1 MSGFAMKEYSV
12 PKCGMLPRVP
22 SGQLAKDS
30 RDGVTSRLGQIKIQA
45 GKTPGPGYYI
55 KHADWADPIKKCIGN
70 TKSMEPKYS
79 YPKCPRSQGE
89 KMNKVPGPGTYDGT
103 ATGQTKPRV
112 LMGKAAKG
120 PKRNFLDNAKA
131 QAAWVP
137 APGTYDHTKRADVP
151 HMGAPAFELS
161 KKVAGTRKGA
171 EKQAPGPGA
180 YTPGWTQCETKEPNW
195 GTSKSSSMTYVDKVA
210 QSKKNLPAPGKY
222 DLIPIEKITRGTKWT
237 QVHGLGRSALHG
249 TF

>member
-1 MSGFAMKEYSV
+1 MSGFAMSEYSV

-22 SGQLAKDS
+22 SGQLGKES
-30 RDGVTSRLGQIKIQA
+30 RVGTTSRLGQIEIQA
-45 GKTPGPGYYI
+45 KKTPGPGYYV
-55 KHADWADPIKKCIGN
+55 KHADWADPVKKSIGN
-70 TKSMEPKYS
+70 TKNRTPEYS

-89 KMNKVPGPGTYDGT
+89 KLNKVPGPGTYDGT

-112 LMGKAAKG
+112 LLGKTSKG
-120 PKRNFLDNAKA
+120 PKRNFLEQAKEQSA
-131 QAAWVP
+131 KVP
-137 APGTYDHTKRADVP
+137 APGQYVPKQADAP
-151 HMGAPAFELS
+151 HMGAPYML
-161 KKVAGTRKGA
+161 KKVSATRKGA

-180 YTPGWTQCETKEPNW
+180 YTPQWTQCEQKDPIW
-195 GTSKSSSMTYVDKVA
+195 GTSKDSAMTYVDKVA

-222 DLIPIEKITRGTKWT
+222 DLINLERITRGTKWT